1 MTNPGARPTVLVIG
15 AGMYVCGR
23 GTDGYGTVLPTLVQA
38 QRNGEIGEIWVAA
51 VHPESIQGLRCRLD
65 GLNALMGTQA
75 AVRGFPDDGAVDP
88 QSYQKALAHLRQP
101 ACAIVVV
108 PDHLHASIAA
118 EVIRSGIHLLMVKPL
133 APTLAEALQLVDLLD
148 AHQVYGAVDFHKRFD
163 EANLLLRRILA
174 EGRLGELRSILVE
187 FSQRSTIRSSFQSWL
202 AHTNVFQYLGVHY
215 VDLIAFLTSARPVR
229 VMATG
234 QPQAAVR
241 DGLWRLD
248 AIQAVVEWLDD
259 TSGRSFVSTILTNWI
274 DPDRSPAMSTQRI
287 TVVGTQGRYESDQ
300 TYRGVRLVTDRGGVE
315 EPNPYFSQVYPLA
328 TGERAAEGYGPRS
341 IRQFLSDVRDLVA
354 GNRRVSEL
362 SACRP
367 SFQEALVST
376 AVIEAVAQSLLDGEQ
391 WVSIE
396 EPGPRLSAIRGR
408 AREGART

>member
-1 MTNPGARPTVLVIG
+1 VTTSGDRPTVLIIG
-15 AGMYVCGR
+15 AGLYVCGR

-38 QRNGEIGEIWVAA
+38 QRDGEIGEIWVAA
-51 VHPESIQGLRCRLD
+51 VHPESIQGLRRKLD

-75 AVRGFPDDGAVDP
+75 TVRCFPHDGVVDP
-88 QSYQKALAHLRQP
+88 QSYQKALAQLRAP

-108 PDHLHASIAA
+108 PDHLHASVAA
-118 EVIRSGIHLLMVKPL
+118 EVIRSGVHLLMVKPL
-133 APTLAEALQLVDLLD
+133 APTLADAHQLMGLLD
-148 AHQVYGAVDFHKRFD
+148 THQVYGAVDFHKRFD
-163 EANLLLRRILA
+163 EANLLLRRTLA
-174 EGRLGELRSILVE
+174 EGRLGELRHITVE
-187 FSQRSTIRSSFQSWL
+187 FSQRATIRSSFQSWL
-202 AHTNVFQYLGVHY
+202 PHTNIFQYLGVHY
-215 VDLIAFLTSARPVR
+215 VDLISFLTGARPVR

-248 AIQAVVEWLDD
+248 AIQAVVEWVDA
-259 TSGRSFVSTILTNWI
+259 TSGHSFVSTILTNWI

-300 TYRGVRLVTDRGGVE
+300 TYRGVRLVTEQGGLE
-315 EPNPYFSQVYPLA
+315 ELNPYFSQVYPLA
-328 TGERAAEGYGPRS
+328 TGERVAEGYGPRS

-362 SACRP
+362 RTCRP

-376 AVIEAVAQSLLDGEQ
+376 AVIEAVAQSLVDGEQ

-396 EPGPRLSAIRGR
+396 EPGPRVSAIRGR
-408 AREGART
+408 TREGART